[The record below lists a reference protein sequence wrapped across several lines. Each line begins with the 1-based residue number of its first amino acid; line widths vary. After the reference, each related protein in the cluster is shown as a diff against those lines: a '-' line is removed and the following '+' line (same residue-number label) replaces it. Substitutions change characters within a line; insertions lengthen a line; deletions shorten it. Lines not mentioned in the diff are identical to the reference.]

1 LSEEREITKIES
13 QKKNPKRKS
22 IFLDGEFSF
31 GIDDETF
38 YRFGLKEG
46 DILTKERIDEIKDSE
61 KKRKAKQ
68 FTFNF
73 LSFRARTEKEIRDRL
88 KKKGFSKKITDEVI
102 SDLKRLDLVND
113 YQFALS
119 WIKDRLDHKPR
130 GEKLLRIELYRFG
143 IKKELI
149 EKALEEVYPKKNEK
163 EIAKGLI
170 EKRKKRYENLEER
183 LAKKR
188 MADYLLRRG
197 FSYEVVKEVLGSF
210 FETEG

>member
-1 LSEEREITKIES
+1 MAEQRKITKVES

-22 IFLDGEFSF
+22 IFLDGEFAF
-31 GIDDETF
+31 GLDQETF
-38 YRFGLKEG
+38 YKSGLKQG

-61 KKRKAKQ
+61 KKGKAKQ
-68 FTFNF
+68 FAFNF
-73 LSFRARTEKEIRDRL
+73 LSFRARTEKEIKDRL
-88 KKKGFSKKITDEVI
+88 KKKGFSKKITDDVI

-163 EIAKGLI
+163 DLAKGLI

-210 FETEG
+210 FEDV

>member
-1 LSEEREITKIES
+1 MSEQREITKIES

-119 WIKDRLDHKPR
+119 WIGDRLDHKPR

>member
-1 LSEEREITKIES
+1 MAEQREITKIES

-149 EKALEEVYPKKNEK
+149 EKALEEIYPKKNEK

-197 FSYEVVKEVLGSF
+197 FSYEVVMEVLGSF

>member
-1 LSEEREITKIES
+1 MSEQREITKIES

-149 EKALEEVYPKKNEK
+149 EKALEEIYPKKNEK
-163 EIAKGLI
+163 EIAKRLI

-188 MADYLLRRG
+188 MTDYLLRRG
-197 FSYEVVKEVLGSF
+197 FSYEVVRGVLGSF